1 MTAVLELR
9 GVRKTY
15 GEAGHSVEVLRGID
29 LSVQPGEFVAIVGP
43 SGSGKSTLLNLLGC
57 LDRPSAGAYL
67 LEGED
72 SAQLDDFRLSRMRNE
87 RIGFVFQSFM
97 LVPHL
102 SVRENVELPL
112 LYARVPRGRRRQRCV
127 ELIEQVGLGHRLGH
141 RPNQLSGGECQRVAV
156 ARALANDP
164 ALLLADEPT
173 GNLDS
178 KTSADILRLFFD
190 LHAAGRTLVMITHDA
205 EIAAKAP
212 RRVVIRDGLIREDTA
227 LVEVTT

>member
-1 MTAVLELR
+1 VTPVLELR
-9 GVRKTY
+9 GVTKTY
-15 GEAGHSVEVLRGID
+15 GEEGHSVEVLRGLD
-29 LSVQPGEFVAIVGP
+29 LVVEAGEFVAIVGP
-43 SGSGKSTLLNLLGC
+43 SGSGKSTLLNVLGC
-57 LDRPSAGAYL
+57 LDRPTSGAYL

-72 SAQLDDFRLSRMRNE
+72 AAQLDDFKLSRMRNS

-112 LYARVPRGRRRQRCV
+112 LYGRVPRAQRRSRCAALV
-127 ELIEQVGLGHRLGH
+127 EQVGLSHRMH
-141 RPNQLSGGECQRVAV
+141 HKPNQLSGGECQRVAV
-156 ARALANDP
+156 ARALANEP

-190 LHAAGRTLVMITHDA
+190 LHASGRTLVMITHDP

-212 RRVVIRDGLIREDTA
+212 RRVAIRDGLIGDDMRVAEA
-227 LVEVTT
+227 VP